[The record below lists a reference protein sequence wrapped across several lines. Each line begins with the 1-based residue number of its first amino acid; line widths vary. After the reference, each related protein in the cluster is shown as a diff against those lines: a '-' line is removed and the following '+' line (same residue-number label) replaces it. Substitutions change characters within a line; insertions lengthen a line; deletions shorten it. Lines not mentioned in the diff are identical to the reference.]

1 MPLEGF
7 EVIVGVAEG
16 IADSKVAIAHA
27 SQYLAYADRTDTYG
41 YHGDTFDVN
50 VYGRGTGPFGI
61 GLCFA
66 APLPS
71 DDDLKR
77 FMDEM
82 AQLSKVESVERI
94 HYERLD

>member
-1 MPLEGF
+1 MPVEGF

-16 IADSKVAIAHA
+16 IADSTVAIAHA

-50 VYGRGTGPFGI
+50 VYGEEDGPFGI

-66 APLPS
+66 VPLPS
-71 DDDLKR
+71 DNDLKR
-77 FMDEM
+77 FIDEM
-82 AQLSKVESVERI
+82 AQLSKVESVERV

>member
-1 MPLEGF
+1 MPKEAF

-16 IADSKVAIAHA
+16 IADSTVAIAHA

-50 VYGRGTGPFGI
+50 VYGEEDGPFGI

-66 APLPS
+66 APIEN
-71 DDDLKR
+71 DDALKR

-82 AQLSKVESVERI
+82 TQLSHVESVERV
-94 HYERLD
+94 HYEVME

>member
-16 IADSKVAIAHA
+16 IADSTVAIAHA

-50 VYGRGTGPFGI
+50 VYGEGHAI

-82 AQLSKVESVERI
+82 AQLSKVESVERV